1 MQENFQA
8 VYFLY
13 KSVSM
18 MKFQRQNPYNKF
30 LPYAADL
37 EEDAE
42 KYFKEIKGNLQ
53 RNLRPKLDLVD
64 LDKWLTNLQKYI
76 ALYGLR

>member
-1 MQENFQA
+1 
-8 VYFLY
+8 
-13 KSVSM
+13 M

-64 LDKWLTNLQKYI
+64 LDKWLTNLQKYV